1 MGLLIVMIQPLQAN
15 SQSLP
20 CPWQLHCQQGHEGEQ
35 ARCSGYQQ
43 HSWSDAWGHEES
55 DSQEANGLL
64 AWEQRAELLKPTT
77 LDGNLE
83 KSGQGQECG

>member
-1 MGLLIVMIQPLQAN
+1 MNRPGAQAT
-15 SQSLP
+15 SSTP
-20 CPWQLHCQQGHEGEQ
+20 GP
-35 ARCSGYQQ
+35 
-43 HSWSDAWGHEES
+43 DAWGHEES

-64 AWEQRAELLKPTT
+64 AWEQRAKLLKPTT